1 VAAARGWQF
10 GWVAAESWTGRE
22 KSLATPLETW
32 VNEAATLTKPDRVV
46 YCNGS
51 ETEYQRMIAEMMRA
65 GDTLALNE
73 KTYPN
78 CQLHRS
84 SVNDVARTE
93 HLTYICTPE
102 KDDAGPTNNWMDPN
116 AAKHKV
122 GALLDGAM
130 RGRTMYV
137 VPYIMGPV
145 NSPISKV
152 GVEATDSP
160 YVVASMRIMSR
171 MGNAAL
177 ERIGASKDFVPGL
190 HSLGDLDPT
199 RRFIVHFPQ
208 EKLIWSVGSGYG
220 GNALLG
226 KKCFALRIASV
237 MAREQ
242 GWMAE
247 HMLILGLEAPG
258 GKVTYMGA
266 AFPSAC
272 GKTNLAMMVSALES
286 QGYRVWT
293 VGDDIGWMQ
302 IGDDGYLHAI
312 NPEAGFFG
320 VAPGTGMKTNPN
332 VMGALHKNT
341 LFTNVAMTPEREP
354 WWEGIGDD
362 PPAGLIN
369 WKGEKWDASKGAAAH
384 PNARYTVPASQA
396 PSISPKWEAPEGV
409 PISAFIFGGRRA
421 RVAPLVYE
429 SFDWQHGVFVGATMA
444 SETTA
449 AATGDVGVTRRDP
462 MAMLPFCG
470 YNMAD
475 YFRHWLEMGK
485 KIPKPPKIFHVNWFR
500 KGADGKF
507 LWPGYGENVR
517 VLKWIL
523 ERVEGRGAAQE
534 TPIGYVPARNGL
546 TLDGL
551 KISDEA
557 VNELLRVNPEHWEV
571 EMEDS
576 KEFLAKFGGRLPREI
591 REEHEKLS
599 LRFGRVA
606 GVAR

>member
-1 VAAARGWQF
+1 M
-10 GWVAAESWTGRE
+10 
-22 KSLATPLETW
+22 
-32 VNEAATLTKPDRVV
+32 
-46 YCNGS
+46 YCDGS
-51 ETEYQRMIAEMMRA
+51 EAEYRRMVELMLRA
-65 GDTLALNE
+65 GDTVTLNQ
-73 KTYPN
+73 KAYPN
-78 CQLHRS
+78 CHLHRS

-93 HLTYICTPE
+93 HLTFICSRD
-102 KDDAGPTNNWMDPN
+102 KDDAGPTNNWMDPD

-122 GALLDGAM
+122 GRLFDGAM

-137 VPYIMGPV
+137 VPYIMGPAV
-145 NSPISKV
+145 SPISKV
-152 GVEATDSP
+152 GVEVTDSP

-171 MGNAAL
+171 IGQVAL
-177 ERIGASKDFVPGL
+177 NRLGPSNEFVPGL
-190 HSLGDLDPT
+190 HALGDLDPM
-199 RRFIVHFPQ
+199 RRYILHFPE
-208 EKLIWSVGSGYG
+208 EKLIWSIGSGYG

-247 HMLILGLEAPG
+247 HMLILGLEAPS
-258 GKVTYMGA
+258 GKVIYMGA

-293 VGDDIGWMQ
+293 VGDDIAWMK
-302 IGDDGYLHAI
+302 IADDGYLHGI

-320 VAPGTGMKTNPN
+320 VAPGTGMLTNPN

-341 LFTNVAMTPEREP
+341 LFTNVAMTAECEP
-354 WWEGIGDD
+354 WWEGIGSN

-369 WKGEKWDASKGAAAH
+369 WKGEPWDSSKGPAAH
-384 PNARYTVPASQA
+384 PNARYTVPAKQS

-449 AATGDVGVTRRDP
+449 AASGDVGVTRRDP

-475 YFRHWLEMGK
+475 YFGHWLQMGK
-485 KIPKPPKIFHVNWFR
+485 KIPRPPKIFHVNWFR
-500 KGADGKF
+500 KSADGRF
-507 LWPGYGENVR
+507 LWPGYSENVR
-517 VLKWIL
+517 ILKWIL

-534 TPIGYVPARNGL
+534 TPIGYVPAKGGL
-546 TLDGL
+546 TLDGM
-551 KISDEA
+551 KISDDA
-557 VNELLRVNPEHWEV
+557 LNELLRVNPADWET
-571 EMEDS
+571 ELEDS
-576 KEFLAKFGGRLPREI
+576 KQFLMKFGPRLPKEI
-591 REEHEKLS
+591 REEHAKLS
-599 LRFGRVA
+599 KRFHHVVTA
-606 GVAR
+606 

>member
-1 VAAARGWQF
+1 V
-10 GWVAAESWTGRE
+10 
-22 KSLATPLETW
+22 ATPLETW
-32 VNEAATLTKPDRVV
+32 VDEAAKLTKPDRVV
-46 YCNGS
+46 YCDGS
-51 ETEYQRMIAEMMRA
+51 EAEYQGMIGEMLRA
-65 GDTLALNE
+65 GDSYALNE
-73 KTYPN
+73 KTFPN
-78 CQLHRS
+78 CYLHRS
-84 SVNDVARTE
+84 SPNDVARTE
-93 HLTYICTPE
+93 HLTYICSPE
-102 KDDAGPTNNWMDPN
+102 KEEAGPTNNWIDPGV
-116 AAKHKV
+116 AKHKV

-137 VPYIMGPV
+137 VPYVMGPV
-145 NSPISKV
+145 GSPISKV
-152 GVEATDSP
+152 GVEVTDSP

-171 MGNAAL
+171 MGKVAMDRL
-177 ERIGASKDFVPGL
+177 GASSEFVPGL
-190 HSLGDLDPT
+190 HSLGDLDPM
-199 RRFIVHFPQ
+199 RRYIMHFPQ

-237 MAREQ
+237 MAREE

-247 HMLILGLEAPG
+247 HMLILGLESPG

-293 VGDDIGWMQ
+293 VGDDIAWMK
-302 IGDDGYLHAI
+302 IGEDGYLHAI

-320 VAPGTGMKTNPN
+320 VAPGTGMKTNQN
-332 VMGALHKNT
+332 VMQALHKNT
-341 LFTNVAMTPEREP
+341 LFTNVAMTSDREP
-354 WWEGIGDD
+354 WWEGIGSDA
-362 PPAGLIN
+362 PTGLIN
-369 WKGEKWDASKGAAAH
+369 WKGEAWDPSMGAAAH
-384 PNARYTVPASQA
+384 PNARYTVPARQS

-449 AATGDVGVTRRDP
+449 AATGDVGITRRDP

-475 YFRHWLEMGK
+475 YFGHWLEMGK

-534 TPIGYVPARNGL
+534 TPIGYVPAENGL
-546 TLDGL
+546 TLQGI
-551 KISDEA
+551 KISKEA
-557 VNELLRVNPEHWEV
+557 LNELLRVNPEDWEL

-576 KEFLAKFGGRLPREI
+576 KQFLGKFGARLPREI
-591 REEHEKLS
+591 REERQKLAR
-599 LRFGRVA
+599 RFQRVFTA
-606 GVAR
+606 

>member
-1 VAAARGWQF
+1 MASREIRVAI
-10 GWVAAESWTGRE
+10 
-22 KSLATPLETW
+22 PLETW
-32 VNEAATLTKPDRVV
+32 VDEAAKLTKPARVV
-46 YCNGS
+46 YCDGS
-51 ETEYQRMIAEMMRA
+51 EAEYQRMIAEMLRS
-65 GDTLALNE
+65 GDSLALNE
-73 KTYPN
+73 KTFPN
-78 CQLHRS
+78 CYLHRS
-84 SVNDVARTE
+84 SPNDVARTE
-93 HLTYICTPE
+93 HLTFMCSPE
-102 KDDAGPTNNWMDPN
+102 KEEAGPTNNWMDPGE
-116 AAKHKV
+116 AKRKV

-137 VPYIMGPV
+137 VPYVMGPA

-152 GVEATDSP
+152 GVEVTDSP

-171 MGNAAL
+171 MGRVAQDRL
-177 ERIGASKDFVPGL
+177 GASSEFVPGL
-190 HSLGDLDPT
+190 HSLGDLDPL
-199 RRFIVHFPQ
+199 RRYIVHFPQ

-237 MAREQ
+237 MAREE

-247 HMLILGLEAPG
+247 HMLVLGLESPG

-272 GKTNLAMMVSALES
+272 GKTNLAMMVSALEA

-293 VGDDIGWMQ
+293 VGDDIAWMK
-302 IGDDGYLHAI
+302 IGEDGYLHAI

-320 VAPGTGMKTNPN
+320 VAPGTGMKTNQN
-332 VMGALHKNT
+332 VMGALRKNT
-341 LFTNVAMTPEREP
+341 LFTNVALTSDREP
-354 WWEGIGDD
+354 WWEGIGSDA
-362 PPAGLIN
+362 PSGLVN
-369 WKGEKWDASKGAAAH
+369 WKGEAWDPSKGTAAH
-384 PNARYTVPASQA
+384 PNARYTVPARQS
-396 PSISPKWEAPEGV
+396 PSISPQWEAPEGV
-409 PISAFIFGGRRA
+409 PISVFIFGGRRA

-475 YFRHWLEMGK
+475 YFAHWLEMGK

-523 ERVEGRGAAQE
+523 ERVEGRGTAQE

-546 TLDGL
+546 TLDGIKVSDQAL
-551 KISDEA
+551 K
-557 VNELLRVNPEHWEV
+557 ELLRVNPEDWDA
-571 EMEDS
+571 EMDDS
-576 KEFLAKFGGRLPREI
+576 KQFLGKFGGRLPRQI
-591 REEHEKLS
+591 SEEHEKLAR
-599 LRFGRVA
+599 RFQRVVTA
-606 GVAR
+606 